1 MDMDV
6 LRRRLSCEELKAMPL
21 CHYEGSVQV
30 IRSLDDW
37 KHALPD
43 LRSADLLGFDTETR
57 PSFRKGRRN
66 SPALIQLAT
75 ANAVDLVQLAFL
87 PFRPHIVEILA
98 NPDQV
103 KAGVGIRDDMRDL
116 AKVYDF
122 EPAGLVDL
130 GGVARA
136 HKLPSQ
142 GLRTLAANFFGWRIS
157 KGSQCSNWSLMELSP
172 RQIAYAAT
180 DAWIGRLIF
189 LRMCEMGLIPSCRNL
204 CDALPEG
211 DMLAAGSTV

>member
-6 LRRRLSCEELKAMPL
+6 LRRRLSCEEINAMPL

-75 ANAVDLVQLAFL
+75 ANAVYLVQLAFL
-87 PFRPHIVEILA
+87 PFGPHIVEILA

-157 KGSQCSNWSLMELSP
+157 KGSQCSN
-172 RQIAYAAT
+172 
-180 DAWIGRLIF
+180 
-189 LRMCEMGLIPSCRNL
+189 
-204 CDALPEG
+204 
-211 DMLAAGSTV
+211 

>member
-6 LRRRLSCEELKAMPL
+6 LRRRLSCEEINAMPL
-21 CHYEGSVQV
+21 FHYEGPVCV
-30 IRSLDDW
+30 VRTLEEW
-37 KHALPD
+37 KNVLPD
-43 LRSADLLGFDTETR
+43 LRAADLLGFDTETR

-75 ANAVDLVQLAFL
+75 GNAVYLVQLAFL
-87 PFRPHIVEILA
+87 PFGAHLAEILA

-116 AKVYDF
+116 ARLHDF

-136 HKLPSQ
+136 HKVPSQ

-180 DAWIGRLIF
+180 DAWIGRQIF
-189 LRMCEMGLIPSCRNL
+189 LRMRELGLIPSGL
-204 CDALPEG
+204 SALSSLAEG
-211 DMLAAGSTV
+211 CSSAAGSGA

>member
-6 LRRRLSCEELKAMPL
+6 LRRRLSCEEINAMPL
-21 CHYEGSVQV
+21 CHYEGAVQV

-75 ANAVDLVQLAFL
+75 ANAVYLVQLAFL
-87 PFRPHIVEILA
+87 PFGPHIVEILA

-157 KGSQCSNWSLMELSP
+157 KGSQCSNWSLMELTP

-211 DMLAAGSTV
+211 DMLAAGSSV

>member
-6 LRRRLSCEELKAMPL
+6 LRRRLSCEEINAMPL
-21 CHYEGSVQV
+21 FHYEGPVQV
-30 IRSLDDW
+30 IRTLEDW
-37 KHALPD
+37 KNALPD
-43 LRSADLLGFDTETR
+43 LRSEDLLGFDTETR

-66 SPALIQLAT
+66 FPALIQLAT
-75 ANAVDLVQLAFL
+75 ANAVYLVQLAFL
-87 PFRPHIVEILA
+87 PFGPHVVEVLA

-116 AKVYDF
+116 GRLHDF

-136 HKLPSQ
+136 HKMPSQ

-157 KGSQCSNWSLMELSP
+157 KGSQCSNWSLMELTP

-189 LRMCEMGLIPSCRNL
+189 LRMCEMGLIPSCRST
-204 CDALPEG
+204 CDVAPCSDALT
-211 DMLAAGSTV
+211 AGSAV

>member
-6 LRRRLSCEELKAMPL
+6 LRRRLSCEEINGMPL
-21 CHYEGSVQV
+21 FHYEGPVQV
-30 IRSLDDW
+30 IRTLEDW
-37 KHALPD
+37 KNALPD

-66 SPALIQLAT
+66 FPALIQLAT
-75 ANAVDLVQLAFL
+75 ANAVYLVQLAFL
-87 PFRPHIVEILA
+87 PFGPHVVEILA

-116 AKVYDF
+116 GRLHDF

-157 KGSQCSNWSLMELSP
+157 KGSQCSNWSLMELTP

-189 LRMCEMGLIPSCRNL
+189 LRMCEMGLIPSCRSA
-204 CDALPEG
+204 CEVAPGSDA
-211 DMLAAGSTV
+211 LAAGSAV

>member
-6 LRRRLSCEELKAMPL
+6 LRRRLSCEEINAMPL
-21 CHYEGSVQV
+21 FHYEGPVQV
-30 IRSLDDW
+30 IRTLEDW
-37 KHALPD
+37 KNALPD
-43 LRSADLLGFDTETR
+43 LRSEDLLGFDTETR

-66 SPALIQLAT
+66 FPALIQLAT
-75 ANAVDLVQLAFL
+75 ANAVYLVQLAFL
-87 PFRPHIVEILA
+87 PFGPHVVEILA

-116 AKVYDF
+116 GRLHDF

-157 KGSQCSNWSLMELSP
+157 KGSQCSNWSLMELTP

-189 LRMCEMGLIPSCRNL
+189 LRMCEMGLIPSCRSA
-204 CDALPEG
+204 CEVEPSSDA
-211 DMLAAGSTV
+211 LAAGSAV

>member
-1 MDMDV
+1 MDMDF
-6 LRRRLSCEELKAMPL
+6 LRRRLSCEEINAMPL
-21 CHYEGSVQV
+21 CHYEGPVQV

-37 KHALPD
+37 KLALPD

-75 ANAVDLVQLAFL
+75 ASAVYLVQLAFL
-87 PFRPHIVEILA
+87 PFGPHIVEILA

-116 AKVYDF
+116 ANVYDF

-157 KGSQCSNWSLMELSP
+157 KGSQCSNWSLMELTP

-189 LRMCEMGLIPSCRNL
+189 LRMCKVGLIPSCRKF
-204 CDALPEG
+204 CDALSEG
-211 DMLAAGSTV
+211 DMLAAGSPV

>member
-6 LRRRLSCEELKAMPL
+6 LRRRLSCEEINAMPL
-21 CHYEGSVQV
+21 FHYEGPVQV
-30 IRSLDDW
+30 IRTLEDW
-37 KHALPD
+37 KSALPD

-66 SPALIQLAT
+66 FPALIQLAT
-75 ANAVDLVQLAFL
+75 ANAVYLVQLAFL
-87 PFRPHIVEILA
+87 PFGPHVVEILA

-116 AKVYDF
+116 GRLHDF

-136 HKLPSQ
+136 HKMPSQ
-142 GLRTLAANFFGWRIS
+142 GSRTLAANFFGWRIS
-157 KGSQCSNWSLMELSP
+157 KGSQCSNWSLMELTP

-189 LRMCEMGLIPSCRNL
+189 LRMCEMGLIPSCRSA
-204 CDALPEG
+204 CEVAPDSDA
-211 DMLAAGSTV
+211 LAAGSAV

>member
-6 LRRRLSCEELKAMPL
+6 LRRRLSSEEINALPL
-21 CHYEGSVQV
+21 CHYEGPVHV
-30 IRSLDDW
+30 VRSEADW
-37 KHALPD
+37 QAALPL
-43 LRSADLLGFDTETR
+43 LREESILGFDTETR

-75 ANAVDLVQLAFL
+75 AQAVYLIQLSWL
-87 PFRPHIVEILA
+87 PFGPHLADLLA
-98 NPDQV
+98 NPVQV

-116 AKVYDF
+116 AKLHDF

-142 GLRTLAANFFGWRIS
+142 GLRTLAANFFGWRVS
-157 KGSQCSNWSLMELSP
+157 KGSQCSNWSLPELSA

-189 LRMCEMGLIPSCRNL
+189 VRMCELGLIPASKP
-204 CDALPEG
+204 ATWPAVPYG
-211 DMLAAGSTV
+211 GGA

>member
-6 LRRRLSCEELKAMPL
+6 LRRRLSSEEVNALPL
-21 CHYEGSVQV
+21 CHFEGHVHV
-30 IRSLDDW
+30 VRSEEDW
-37 KHALPD
+37 QCALPH
-43 LRSADLLGFDTETR
+43 LREESVLGFDTETR

-66 SPALIQLAT
+66 APALIQLAT
-75 ANAVDLVQLAFL
+75 AQAVYPIQLAWM
-87 PFRPHIVEILA
+87 PFGPDLAALLA
-98 NPDQV
+98 NPAQV

-116 AKVYDF
+116 AKLHDF

-142 GLRTLAANFFGWRIS
+142 GLRSLTANFFGWRIS
-157 KGSQCSNWSLMELSP
+157 KGSQCSNWSLPELSAK
-172 RQIAYAAT
+172 QIAYAAT

-189 LRMCEMGLIPSCRNL
+189 MRMCELGLIPTTRPATWPVGASGGG
-204 CDALPEG
+204 A
-211 DMLAAGSTV
+211 

>member
-6 LRRRLSCEELKAMPL
+6 LRRRLSCEEINAMPL
-21 CHYEGSVQV
+21 CHYEGPVQV

-43 LRSADLLGFDTETR
+43 LRAADLLGFDTETR

-75 ANAVDLVQLAFL
+75 GSAVYLVQLAFL
-87 PFRPHIVEILA
+87 PFGPHIVEILA

-116 AKVYDF
+116 AKLYDF

-157 KGSQCSNWSLMELSP
+157 KGSQCSNWSLMELTP

-211 DMLAAGSTV
+211 DMLAAGSSV

>member
-1 MDMDV
+1 MDIDI
-6 LRRRLSCEELKAMPL
+6 LRRRLSSEEVNALPL
-21 CHYEGSVQV
+21 CHYEGHVHVVRSEEDWQCVRPKLLEESV
-30 IRSLDDW
+30 
-37 KHALPD
+37 
-43 LRSADLLGFDTETR
+43 LGFDTETR

-66 SPALIQLAT
+66 SPTLIQLAT
-75 ANAVDLVQLAFL
+75 AQAVYLIQLSWL
-87 PFRPHIVEILA
+87 PFGADLAELLA
-98 NPDQV
+98 NPAQV

-116 AKVYDF
+116 AKLYDF

-136 HKLPSQ
+136 HKMPSQ

-157 KGSQCSNWSLMELSP
+157 KGSQCSNWSLPELSD

-189 LRMCEMGLIPSCRNL
+189 VRMCELGLIPLARPS
-204 CDALPEG
+204 AWPVG
-211 DMLAAGSTV
+211 DRGSST

>member
-6 LRRRLSCEELKAMPL
+6 LRRRLSCEEINAMPL
-21 CHYEGSVQV
+21 FHYEGPVQV
-30 IRSLDDW
+30 IRTLEDW
-37 KHALPD
+37 KSALPD

-66 SPALIQLAT
+66 FPALIQLAT
-75 ANAVDLVQLAFL
+75 ANAVYLVQLAFL
-87 PFRPHIVEILA
+87 PFGPHVVEILA

-116 AKVYDF
+116 GRLHDF

-136 HKLPSQ
+136 HKMPSQ
-142 GLRTLAANFFGWRIS
+142 GLRTLAANFFGRRIS
-157 KGSQCSNWSLMELSP
+157 KGSQCSNWSLMELTP

-189 LRMCEMGLIPSCRNL
+189 LRMCEMGLIPSCRST
-204 CDALPEG
+204 CDVAPCSDALT
-211 DMLAAGSTV
+211 AGSAV

>member
-6 LRRRLSCEELKAMPL
+6 LRRRLSCEEINAMPL
-21 CHYEGSVQV
+21 FHYEGPVQV
-30 IRSLDDW
+30 IRTLEDW
-37 KHALPD
+37 KNALPD

-66 SPALIQLAT
+66 FPALIQLAT
-75 ANAVDLVQLAFL
+75 ASAVYLVQLALL
-87 PFRPHIVEILA
+87 PFGPHVVEILA
-98 NPDQV
+98 NPDQG

-116 AKVYDF
+116 GRLHDF

-136 HKLPSQ
+136 HKMPSQ

-157 KGSQCSNWSLMELSP
+157 KGSQCSNWSLMELTP

-189 LRMCEMGLIPSCRNL
+189 LRMCEMGLIPSCRSA
-204 CDALPEG
+204 CEVAPDSDA
-211 DMLAAGSTV
+211 LAAGSAV

>member
-1 MDMDV
+1 MDMDF
-6 LRRRLSCEELKAMPL
+6 LRRRLSCEEINAMPL
-21 CHYEGSVQV
+21 CHYEGPVQV

-37 KHALPD
+37 KLALPD

-75 ANAVDLVQLAFL
+75 ASVVYLVQLAFL
-87 PFRPHIVEILA
+87 PFGPHIVEILA

-116 AKVYDF
+116 ANVYDF

-157 KGSQCSNWSLMELSP
+157 KGSQCSNWSLMELTP

-189 LRMCEMGLIPSCRNL
+189 LRMCKVGLIPSCRKF
-204 CDALPEG
+204 CDALSEG
-211 DMLAAGSTV
+211 DMLAAGSPV

>member
-6 LRRRLSCEELKAMPL
+6 LRRRLSSEEINALPL
-21 CHYEGSVQV
+21 CHYEGPVHV
-30 IRSLDDW
+30 VRSEADW
-37 KHALPD
+37 QAALPL
-43 LRSADLLGFDTETR
+43 LREESILGFDTETR

-75 ANAVDLVQLAFL
+75 ARAVYLIQLSWL
-87 PFRPHIVEILA
+87 PFGPHLADLLA
-98 NPDQV
+98 NPVQV

-116 AKVYDF
+116 AKLHDF

-142 GLRTLAANFFGWRIS
+142 GLRTLAANFFGWRVS
-157 KGSQCSNWSLMELSP
+157 KGSQCSNWSLPELSA

-189 LRMCEMGLIPSCRNL
+189 IRMCELGLIPAARPASWPAVSC
-204 CDALPEG
+204 G
-211 DMLAAGSTV
+211 GSA

>member
-6 LRRRLSCEELKAMPL
+6 LRRRLSSEEVNALPL
-21 CHYEGSVQV
+21 CHFEGHVHV
-30 IRSLDDW
+30 VRSEEDW
-37 KHALPD
+37 QCALPH
-43 LRSADLLGFDTETR
+43 LREESVLGFDTETR

-66 SPALIQLAT
+66 FPALIQLAT
-75 ANAVDLVQLAFL
+75 ANAVYLVQLAFL
-87 PFRPHIVEILA
+87 PFGPHVVEVLA

-116 AKVYDF
+116 GRLHDF

-157 KGSQCSNWSLMELSP
+157 KGSQCSNWSLMELTP

-189 LRMCEMGLIPSCRNL
+189 LRMCEMGLIPSCRSA
-204 CDALPEG
+204 CEVAPDSDA
-211 DMLAAGSTV
+211 LAAGSAV

>member
-6 LRRRLSCEELKAMPL
+6 LRRRLSCEEINAMPL
-21 CHYEGSVQV
+21 CHYEGAVQV

-37 KHALPD
+37 KRALPD

-75 ANAVDLVQLAFL
+75 GTAVYLVQLAFL
-87 PFRPHIVEILA
+87 PFGPHIVEILA

-157 KGSQCSNWSLMELSP
+157 KGSQCSNWSLMELTP

-211 DMLAAGSTV
+211 DMLAAGSSV

>member
-1 MDMDV
+1 MDIDI
-6 LRRRLSCEELKAMPL
+6 LRRRLSSEEVNALPL
-21 CHYEGSVQV
+21 CHYEGHVHVVRSEEDWQCVRPKLLEESV
-30 IRSLDDW
+30 
-37 KHALPD
+37 
-43 LRSADLLGFDTETR
+43 LGFDTETR

-75 ANAVDLVQLAFL
+75 AQDVYLIQLSWL
-87 PFRPHIVEILA
+87 PFGADLAELLA
-98 NPDQV
+98 NPAQV

-116 AKVYDF
+116 AKLYDF

-136 HKLPSQ
+136 HKMPSQ

-157 KGSQCSNWSLMELSP
+157 KGSQCSNWSLPELSD

-189 LRMCEMGLIPSCRNL
+189 VRMCELGLIPLARPS
-204 CDALPEG
+204 AWPVG
-211 DMLAAGSTV
+211 DRGSST

>member
-6 LRRRLSCEELKAMPL
+6 LRRRLSCEEINAMPL
-21 CHYEGSVQV
+21 FHYEGPVQV
-30 IRSLDDW
+30 IRTLEDW
-37 KHALPD
+37 KNALPD
-43 LRSADLLGFDTETR
+43 LRSEDLLGFDTETR

-66 SPALIQLAT
+66 FPALIQLAT
-75 ANAVDLVQLAFL
+75 ANAVYLVQLAFL
-87 PFRPHIVEILA
+87 PFGPHVVEILA

-116 AKVYDF
+116 GRLHDF

-157 KGSQCSNWSLMELSP
+157 KGSQCSNWSLMEQTP
-172 RQIAYAAT
+172 RQIASPAT

-189 LRMCEMGLIPSCRNL
+189 LRMCEMGLIPSCRSA
-204 CDALPEG
+204 CEVAPGGDA
-211 DMLAAGSTV
+211 LAAGSAV

>member
-6 LRRRLSCEELKAMPL
+6 LRRRLSCEEINAMPL
-21 CHYEGSVQV
+21 FHYEGPVQV
-30 IRSLDDW
+30 IRTLEDW
-37 KHALPD
+37 KNALPD

-66 SPALIQLAT
+66 FPALIQLAT
-75 ANAVDLVQLAFL
+75 ANAVYLVQLAFL
-87 PFRPHIVEILA
+87 PFGPHVVEILA

-116 AKVYDF
+116 GRLHDF

-136 HKLPSQ
+136 HKMPSQ

-157 KGSQCSNWSLMELSP
+157 KGSQCSNWSLMELTP

-189 LRMCEMGLIPSCRNL
+189 LRMCEMGLIPSCRGA
-204 CDALPEG
+204 CEVAPDSDA
-211 DMLAAGSTV
+211 LAAGSAV

>member
-1 MDMDV
+1 MDMDL
-6 LRRRLSCEELKAMPL
+6 LRRRLSCEEINAMPL
-21 CHYEGSVQV
+21 CHYEGQVQV

-37 KHALPD
+37 KQALPD

-75 ANAVDLVQLAFL
+75 GNAVYLVQLAFL
-87 PFRPHIVEILA
+87 PFGPHIVEVLA

-157 KGSQCSNWSLMELSP
+157 KGSQCSNWSLMELTP

-189 LRMCEMGLIPSCRNL
+189 LRMCDMGLIPSCRNL
-204 CDALPEG
+204 CEALPE
-211 DMLAAGSTV
+211 DDLLASGSTV

>member
-6 LRRRLSCEELKAMPL
+6 LRRRLSCEEINAMPL
-21 CHYEGSVQV
+21 FHYEGPVQV
-30 IRSLDDW
+30 IRTLEDW
-37 KHALPD
+37 KNALPD
-43 LRSADLLGFDTETR
+43 LRSEDLRGFDTETR

-66 SPALIQLAT
+66 FPALIQLAT
-75 ANAVDLVQLAFL
+75 ANAVYLVQLAFL
-87 PFRPHIVEILA
+87 PFGPHVVEILA

-116 AKVYDF
+116 GRLHDF

-157 KGSQCSNWSLMELSP
+157 KGSQCSNWSLMELTP

-189 LRMCEMGLIPSCRNL
+189 LRMCEMGLIPSCRSA
-204 CDALPEG
+204 CEVAPDSDA
-211 DMLAAGSTV
+211 LAAGSAV

>member
-6 LRRRLSCEELKAMPL
+6 LRRRLSCEEINAMPL
-21 CHYEGSVQV
+21 CHYEGPVQV

-37 KHALPD
+37 KLALPD

-75 ANAVDLVQLAFL
+75 ASAVYLVQLAFL
-87 PFRPHIVEILA
+87 PFGPHIVEILA

-116 AKVYDF
+116 ANVYDF

-157 KGSQCSNWSLMELSP
+157 KGSQCSNWSLMELTP

-189 LRMCEMGLIPSCRNL
+189 LRMCKVGLIPSCRKF
-204 CDALPEG
+204 CDALSEG
-211 DMLAAGSTV
+211 DMLAAGSLV

>member
-1 MDMDV
+1 MDIDI
-6 LRRRLSCEELKAMPL
+6 LRRRLSSEEVNALPL
-21 CHYEGSVQV
+21 CQYEGHVHV
-30 IRSLDDW
+30 VRSEEDWLRVRPQLLDE
-37 KHALPD
+37 
-43 LRSADLLGFDTETR
+43 SILGFDTETR

-75 ANAVDLVQLAFL
+75 AQAVYLVQLAWL
-87 PFRPHIVEILA
+87 PFGADLAELLA
-98 NPDQV
+98 NPAQV

-116 AKVYDF
+116 AKLYDF

-136 HKLPSQ
+136 HKMPSQ

-157 KGSQCSNWSLMELSP
+157 KGSQCSNWSLPELSD

-189 LRMCEMGLIPSCRNL
+189 VRMCELGLIPTARP
-204 CDALPEG
+204 AAWPVG
-211 DMLAAGSTV
+211 DRGSNA